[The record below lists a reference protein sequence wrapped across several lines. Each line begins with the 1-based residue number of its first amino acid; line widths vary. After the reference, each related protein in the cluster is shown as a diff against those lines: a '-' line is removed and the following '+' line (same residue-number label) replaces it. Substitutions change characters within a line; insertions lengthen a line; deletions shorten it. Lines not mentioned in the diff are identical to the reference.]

1 MTEDAEDGL
10 DGLLGAVFDGAG
22 VARYLVVPT
31 IRALLRK
38 GMLSPGD
45 VERIVADAERMIRT
59 DVEVG
64 NARPDGPA
72 MTAARRAIS
81 DLRALL

>member
-31 IRALLRK
+31 IRVLLRK

-45 VERIVADAERMIRT
+45 VERIVVDAERAITME
-59 DVEVG
+59 VEAG
-64 NARPDGPA
+64 AMRPDGPA
-72 MTAARRAIS
+72 MISLRRALN
-81 DLRALL
+81 DLRALI